1 MKIQDE
7 KVVDCIVAWM
17 TLLLILFGACVIG
30 LTLSIVK
37 AILMALGIDN
47 NL

>member
-1 MKIQDE
+1 MDDE
-7 KVVDCIVAWM
+7 KIVDVIMGWM
-17 TLLLILFGACVIG
+17 ALLWILFAACIIG
-30 LTLSIVK
+30 LTLSIIK